1 MPAPLRT
8 TQLHELPK
16 AAKVN
21 IGSAAELRAVNRKLK
36 WAIAFSGPV
45 PGLQLPYRRRAA
57 GGPASSGRTA
67 RLISSKKNRGRGCF
81 ARQGEGEFR
90 SRAAKWPAERNPAK
104 NAEVRS
110 APCSRQWGCRNR
122 AGTAAKIVGRA
133 SALAHAGRTC
143 LTSSNEARPETDE
156 IQQKV
161 AAAAPDTS
169 DATD

>member
-36 WAIAFSGPV
+36 WVIAFSGPV

-57 GGPASSGRTA
+57 GRRGLFRA
-67 RLISSKKNRGRGCF
+67 REIGAGAVSQGK
-81 ARQGEGEFR
+81 ARVNFR
-90 SRAAKWPAERNPAK
+90 SCAAKWPAERNPAK